1 MLRCEMTEAV
11 KRLHLLICFAF
22 VIAGSAAAQDA
33 NALPESG
40 NVVLKEFPVKASQ
53 GVAVDAKWFYAISN
67 TRISKHDK
75 RSGEWIA
82 DWKAD
87 HADKAQS
94 HFKHLNSGTAVGN
107 KLYCAHSRFPLAP
120 NDCTVEVFDIGG
132 KTPKHEA
139 TIPMPGNHGSL
150 TWIDQS
156 KDGAW
161 WMCYAIYGK
170 DRNKKTKLVKYS
182 REGGKFI
189 AAQEWYF
196 PGEVVAGWGAMSC
209 SGGSWGADGCLYVTG
224 HDRAEAYVLTIDESE
239 KLSFVR
245 TEKGLGLFGQAIA
258 WDRRS
263 ERPVLWGIVKDKLVS
278 QTLVPPK

>member
-1 MLRCEMTEAV
+1 MTEAT
-11 KRLHLLICFAF
+11 KRFHRLCCYALW
-22 VIAGSAAAQDA
+22 IAGSVAAQNA
-33 NALPESG
+33 NALPETG
-40 NVVLKEFPVKASQ
+40 NDVLKEFPVKASQ

-67 TRISKHDK
+67 TKISKHDK
-75 RSGEWIA
+75 QSGEWIA

-87 HADKAQS
+87 HANKAQS

-120 NDCTVEVFDIGG
+120 NDCTVEVFDVSG
-132 KTPKHEA
+132 KTLRHEA

-170 DRNKKTKLVKYS
+170 DRNRKTKLVKYS

-189 AAQEWYF
+189 AVREWFFPQEA
-196 PGEVVAGWGAMSC
+196 VAGWGAMSC
-209 SGGSWGADGCLYVTG
+209 SGGSWGADGFLYVTG
-224 HDRAEAYVLTIDESE
+224 HDRAEACVLTIDVTDQ
-239 KLSFVR
+239 LRFVR
-245 TEKGLGLFGQAIA
+245 KEQGLGLFGQAIA
-258 WDRRS
+258 WDRS
-263 ERPVLWGIVKDKLVS
+263 TDEPVLWGIVKNKLVS
-278 QTLVPPK
+278 RTLIPKK